1 MSRRAWLLFA
11 AMCVIWGIPYL
22 LIRVAVRDLTPAML
36 VFSRTTI
43 GAAVLLPLAA
53 ARHELRPVL
62 ARWRPLLLF
71 AAVEIAIPWLLL
83 SSAERRV
90 SSSFTGLM
98 IAAVPLVGV
107 AITRERLGAWSFGGL
122 ALGLGGVVALVGLDL
137 NGTSVLS
144 LVEIASVIVGYAVG
158 PIVLA
163 RSLRGLPA
171 LGVIAA
177 SLGVTAIVYLPFG
190 VIDFPT
196 STPPAKV
203 IASVIGLALVCTAL
217 AFILFFALIAEVGP
231 VRATVITYVNP
242 AVAAALGV
250 GLLNERFT
258 IGMGVGFALILVGSV
273 LAARRPPLKRVDLGG
288 SGEARLRAEA

>member
-1 MSRRAWLLFA
+1 LFA

-43 GAAVLLPLAA
+43 AAAVLLPLAA
-53 ARHELRPVL
+53 MRHELRPVL

-83 SSAERRV
+83 SSAEKRV
-90 SSSFTGLM
+90 SSSFTGLT
-98 IAAVPLVGV
+98 IAVVPLVGAV
-107 AITRERLGAWSFGGL
+107 ITRERLGAWSFVGL
-122 ALGLGGVVALVGLDL
+122 ALGLAGVVALVGLDL
-137 NGTSVLS
+137 SGTSALS
-144 LVEIASVIVGYAVG
+144 LVEIAGVIVGYAVG
-158 PIVLA
+158 PIVLS

-177 SLGVTAIVYLPFG
+177 ALGVTMIIYLPFG
-190 VIDFPT
+190 VVDFPT
-196 STPPAKV
+196 ATPPAKV
-203 IASVIGLALVCTAL
+203 ILSVIGLALVCTAL
-217 AFILFFALIAEVGP
+217 AFVVFFALIAEVGP

-258 IGMGVGFALILVGSV
+258 AGMGVGFALILGGSV
-273 LAARRPPLKRVDLGG
+273 LAARRPLERVDFVGAGKAGL
-288 SGEARLRAEA
+288 SPEA

>member
-1 MSRRAWLLFA
+1 LLFA

-22 LIRVAVRDLTPAML
+22 LIRVAVRDLSPAML

-43 GAAVLLPLAA
+43 AAAVLVPLAA

-98 IAAVPLVGV
+98 IAVVPLVGAV
-107 AITRERLGAWSFGGL
+107 ITRERLGAWSFGGL
-122 ALGLGGVVALVGLDL
+122 ALGFAGVAALVGLDL

-144 LVEIASVIVGYAVG
+144 LVEIAGVIVGYAVG
-158 PIVLA
+158 PIVLS
-163 RSLRGLPA
+163 RSLSGLPA

-177 SLGVTAIVYLPFG
+177 SLGVTTVVYLPFG
-190 VIDFPT
+190 VVDFPT

-258 IGMGVGFALILVGSV
+258 TGMGVGFALILVGSV
-273 LAARRPPLKRVDLGG
+273 LAARRPPLKRVDLP
-288 SGEARLRAEA
+288 SDGEARLGAEA